1 MIRLQ
6 VKQGVI
12 ATTFGET
19 IPSEP
24 TGQPPTDADRIQ
36 LVNGIFCLFS
46 DNITCV
52 GTWGFYLFDAAF
64 DAERELRN
72 KIGIIC
78 LGSLLDA
85 IEGADRMLAIY
96 VERATTL
103 GLSHLALFCA
113 QADTFIG
120 LIKGVASLYTREE
133 QAFISSVRDQFVH
146 SWLAKR
152 HRDRISTKYFDG
164 NKIIKEELVAGA
176 YHALVRPFYEAPDG
190 FEASLTRLV
199 DRFLH
204 KPQEYWSAVATVKAA
219 LPELQRAMLDGREF
233 LMPGF
238 VREP

>member
-1 MIRLQ
+1 MAS
-6 VKQGVI
+6 KPKGHSP
-12 ATTFGET
+12 A
-19 IPSEP
+19 
-24 TGQPPTDADRIQ
+24 DAGRIE
-36 LVNGIFCLFS
+36 LINGIFCLFS

-52 GTWGFYLFDAAF
+52 STWGFYLFDATF

-85 IEGADRMLAIY
+85 IEGADRMLATY
-96 VERATTL
+96 VERATKL
-103 GLSHLALFCA
+103 GFSHLSVFCA

-120 LIKGVASLYTREE
+120 LIERVASLYTRAE

-152 HRDRISTKYFDG
+152 HRDRISFKYFDG
-164 NKIIKEELVAGA
+164 QKLTTEELPAPV

-190 FEASLTRLV
+190 FEASLTTLV
-199 DRFLH
+199 DRFVDEP
-204 KPQEYWSAVATVKAA
+204 KDYWSAVATVKAA

-233 LMPGF
+233 IMPGF
-238 VREP
+238 IRQT